1 MCVCVR
7 ERESVCL
14 DHFLYSLFPLNGNLC
29 NVLQCVVRS
38 IGKPS
43 TWMVLCAHLF
53 RRLQLSSPS
62 PYKKEV
68 EVVVGVVGVV
78 GVVVV
83 VEIVEAFEAFEVV
96 GVVAVVI
103 YRDGSCCC

>member
-1 MCVCVR
+1 MCVR

-83 VEIVEAFEAFEVV
+83 VEIVEAFEVV
-96 GVVAVVI
+96 GWSCCGYYVI
-103 YRDGSCCC
+103 EIDGSCCC